1 MKQHRR
7 YNNSPPPYEETMNPN
22 WQNFLASR
30 GARFEADETSNFGDA
45 LAELQAAASDTVL
58 APLTQF
64 GLIRATG
71 EEAASFL
78 HNLFSND
85 VQHLGRDR
93 AERCGFCSP
102 KGRLLADFL
111 IWREDQDYLLQLSAD
126 IQPGMIR
133 KLGMYVLRSKVKLSD
148 ASGDI
153 VLLGIAG
160 SGAAAAISGIGVEL
174 PIAPMDTVHFDG
186 GTAIRLD
193 ERRIELA
200 VHADAAAL
208 VWEKLAGLVRPVGT
222 PVWRWLEIEAGIPHI
237 TLATQEVFVP
247 QMANLE
253 LIGGVS
259 FTKGCYPG
267 QEVVA
272 RTKYLGKVKRRTYRA
287 HLDGACPLPGTDLF
301 SPELPEQSCGKV
313 IEAAASPNGGCE
325 ILASMLITSAKA
337 GEVRVGSAEG
347 LPLEFRSL
355 PYPLD

>member
-1 MKQHRR
+1 MD
-7 YNNSPPPYEETMNPN
+7 SSN
-22 WQNFLASR
+22 WQDFLASV
-30 GARFEADETSNFGDA
+30 GARLEAGEACDFGDA
-45 LAELQAAASDTVL
+45 QAELKAAAADTVL

-64 GLIRATG
+64 GVIRATG
-71 EEAASFL
+71 EDAASFL

-85 VQHLGRDR
+85 VQHLGRER

-111 IWREDQDYLLQLSAD
+111 IWREGQDYLLQLSSD
-126 IQPGMIR
+126 IQPGMLK

-148 ASGDI
+148 ANSDI

-160 SGAAAAISGIGVEL
+160 TGAAAALKALGAGIPSSQYDVL
-174 PIAPMDTVHFDG
+174 RFDA

-193 ERRIELA
+193 EHRIQLA
-200 VHADAAAL
+200 VHANAAVP
-208 VWEKLAGLVRPVGT
+208 VWNKLASLARPVGT
-222 PVWRWLEIEAGIPHI
+222 PAWRWLEIAAGVPHI
-237 TLATQEVFVP
+237 TSATQEEFVP

-267 QEVVA
+267 QEIVA

-287 HLDGACPLPGTDLF
+287 SVQSDCPQPGTDLF
-301 SPELPEQSCGKV
+301 SPDLADQSCGKV
-313 IEAAASPNGGCE
+313 IEAAPSPSGGCE
-325 ILASMLITSAKA
+325 LLASMLMSSAEA
-337 GEVRVGSAEG
+337 GDVRVGSADG
-347 LPLEFRSL
+347 PRLSFLAL

>member
-1 MKQHRR
+1 M
-7 YNNSPPPYEETMNPN
+7 NSSN
-22 WQNFLASR
+22 WQDFLASV
-30 GARFEADETSNFGDA
+30 GARLEAGEACDFGDA
-45 LAELQAAASDTVL
+45 QAELKAAAGDTVL

-64 GLIRATG
+64 GVIRATG
-71 EEAASFL
+71 EDAASFL

-85 VQHLGRDR
+85 VQHLGLER

-111 IWREDQDYLLQLSAD
+111 IWREGQDYLLQLSSD
-126 IQPGMIR
+126 IQPGMLK

-148 ASGDI
+148 ANSDI

-160 SGAAAAISGIGVEL
+160 TGAAAALKALGAGIPSSQYDVL
-174 PIAPMDTVHFDG
+174 RFDA

-193 ERRIELA
+193 EHRIQLA
-200 VHADAAAL
+200 VHANAAVP
-208 VWEKLAGLVRPVGT
+208 VWNKLASLARPVGT
-222 PVWRWLEIEAGIPHI
+222 PAWRWLEIAAGVPHI
-237 TLATQEVFVP
+237 TSATQEEFVP

-267 QEVVA
+267 QEIVA

-287 HLDGACPLPGTDLF
+287 SVQSDCPQPGTDLF
-301 SPELPEQSCGKV
+301 SPDLADQSCGKV
-313 IEAAASPNGGCE
+313 IEAAPSPSGGCE
-325 ILASMLITSAKA
+325 LLASMLMSSAEA
-337 GEVRVGSAEG
+337 GDVRVGSADG
-347 LPLEFRSL
+347 PRLSFLAL

>member
-1 MKQHRR
+1 MD
-7 YNNSPPPYEETMNPN
+7 SSN
-22 WQNFLASR
+22 WQDFLASV
-30 GARFEADETSNFGDA
+30 GARLEAGEACDFGDA
-45 LAELQAAASDTVL
+45 QAELKAAAADTVL

-64 GLIRATG
+64 GVIRATG
-71 EEAASFL
+71 EDAASFL

-85 VQHLGRDR
+85 VQHLGRER

-111 IWREDQDYLLQLSAD
+111 IWREDQDYLLQLSSD
-126 IQPGMIR
+126 IQPGMLK

-148 ASGDI
+148 ANSDI

-160 SGAAAAISGIGVEL
+160 TGAAAALRALGAGIPSSQYDVL
-174 PIAPMDTVHFDG
+174 RFDA

-193 ERRIELA
+193 EHRIQLA
-200 VHADAAAL
+200 VHANAAVP
-208 VWEKLAGLVRPVGT
+208 VWNKLASLASPVGT
-222 PVWRWLEIEAGIPHI
+222 PAWRWLEIAAGVPHI
-237 TLATQEVFVP
+237 TSATQEEFVP

-267 QEVVA
+267 QEIVA

-287 HLDGACPLPGTDLF
+287 SIQSDCPQPGTDLF
-301 SPELPEQSCGKV
+301 SPDLTDQSCGKV
-313 IEAAASPNGGCE
+313 IEAAPSPSGGCE
-325 ILASMLITSAKA
+325 LLASMLMSSAAA
-337 GEVRVGSAEG
+337 GDVRVGSADG
-347 LPLEFRSL
+347 PRLRFLPL

>member
-1 MKQHRR
+1 MD
-7 YNNSPPPYEETMNPN
+7 SSN
-22 WQNFLASR
+22 WQDFLASV
-30 GARFEADETSNFGDA
+30 GARLEAGEACDFGDA
-45 LAELQAAASDTVL
+45 QAELKAAAANTVL

-64 GLIRATG
+64 GVIRATG
-71 EEAASFL
+71 EDAASFL

-85 VQHLGRDR
+85 VQHLGRER

-111 IWREDQDYLLQLSAD
+111 IWREGQDYLLQLSSD
-126 IQPGMIR
+126 IQPGMLK

-148 ASGDI
+148 ANSDI

-160 SGAAAAISGIGVEL
+160 TGAAAALRALGAGIPSSQYDVL
-174 PIAPMDTVHFDG
+174 RFDA

-193 ERRIELA
+193 EHRIQLA
-200 VHADAAAL
+200 VHANAAVP
-208 VWEKLAGLVRPVGT
+208 VWNKLASLASPVGT
-222 PVWRWLEIEAGIPHI
+222 PAWRWLEIAAGVPHI
-237 TLATQEVFVP
+237 TSATQEEFVP

-267 QEVVA
+267 QEIVA

-287 HLDGACPLPGTDLF
+287 SVQSDCPQPGTDLF
-301 SPELPEQSCGKV
+301 SPDLADQSCGKV
-313 IEAAASPNGGCE
+313 IEAAPSPSGGCE
-325 ILASMLITSAKA
+325 LLASMLMSSAEA
-337 GEVRVGSAEG
+337 GDVRVGSADG
-347 LPLEFRSL
+347 PRLSFLAL

>member
-1 MKQHRR
+1 MD
-7 YNNSPPPYEETMNPN
+7 SSN
-22 WQNFLASR
+22 WQDFLASV
-30 GARFEADETSNFGDA
+30 GARLEAGEACDFGDA
-45 LAELQAAASDTVL
+45 QAELKAAAANTVL

-64 GLIRATG
+64 GVIRATG
-71 EEAASFL
+71 EDAASFL

-85 VQHLGRDR
+85 VQHLGRER

-111 IWREDQDYLLQLSAD
+111 IWREGQDYLLQLSSD
-126 IQPGMIR
+126 IQPGMLK

-148 ASGDI
+148 ANSDI

-160 SGAAAAISGIGVEL
+160 TGAAAALRALGAGIPSSQYDVL
-174 PIAPMDTVHFDG
+174 RFDA

-193 ERRIELA
+193 EHRIQLA
-200 VHADAAAL
+200 VHANAAVP
-208 VWEKLAGLVRPVGT
+208 VWNKLASLASPVGT
-222 PVWRWLEIEAGIPHI
+222 PAWRWLEIAAGVPHI
-237 TLATQEVFVP
+237 TSATQEEFVP

-267 QEVVA
+267 QEIVA

-287 HLDGACPLPGTDLF
+287 SIQSDCPQPGTDLF
-301 SPELPEQSCGKV
+301 SPDLTDQSCGKV
-313 IEAAASPNGGCE
+313 IEAAPSPSGGCE
-325 ILASMLITSAKA
+325 LLASMLMSSAAA
-337 GEVRVGSAEG
+337 GDVRVGSADG
-347 LPLEFRSL
+347 PRLRFLPL

>member
-1 MKQHRR
+1 M
-7 YNNSPPPYEETMNPN
+7 NSSN
-22 WQNFLASR
+22 WQDFLASV
-30 GARFEADETSNFGDA
+30 GARLEAGEACDFGDA
-45 LAELQAAASDTVL
+45 QAERKAAAGDTVL

-64 GLIRATG
+64 GVIRATG
-71 EEAASFL
+71 EDAASFL

-85 VQHLGRDR
+85 VQHLGRER

-111 IWREDQDYLLQLSAD
+111 IWREGQDYLLQLSSD
-126 IQPGMIR
+126 IQPGMLK

-148 ASGDI
+148 ANSDI

-160 SGAAAAISGIGVEL
+160 TGAAAALKALGAGIPSSQYDVL
-174 PIAPMDTVHFDG
+174 RFDA

-193 ERRIELA
+193 EHRIQLA
-200 VHADAAAL
+200 VHANAAVP
-208 VWEKLAGLVRPVGT
+208 VWNKLASLARPVGT
-222 PVWRWLEIEAGIPHI
+222 PAWRWLEIAAGVPHI
-237 TLATQEVFVP
+237 TSATQEEFVP

-267 QEVVA
+267 QEIVA

-287 HLDGACPLPGTDLF
+287 SVQSDCPQPGTDLF
-301 SPELPEQSCGKV
+301 SPDLADQSCGKV
-313 IEAAASPNGGCE
+313 IEAAPSPSGGCE
-325 ILASMLITSAKA
+325 LLASMLMSSAEA
-337 GEVRVGSAEG
+337 GDVRVGSADG
-347 LPLEFRSL
+347 PRLSFLAL

>member
-1 MKQHRR
+1 
-7 YNNSPPPYEETMNPN
+7 MNPN
-22 WQNFLASR
+22 WQNFLANC
-30 GARFEADETSNFGDA
+30 GVRFEAGEANDFGDA

-64 GLIRATG
+64 GLIRAAG
-71 EEAASFL
+71 EDAAIFL

-111 IWREDQDYLLQLSAD
+111 IWRDEHDYLLQLSAD
-126 IQPGMIR
+126 IQPAMLK
-133 KLGMYVLRSKVKLSD
+133 KLGMYILRSKVKLSD
-148 ASGDI
+148 AGGDI

-160 SGAAAAISGIGVEL
+160 DGTAAAVKALGADM
-174 PIAPMDTVHFDG
+174 PTAPFDVARFDG
-186 GTAIRLD
+186 GVAIRLD
-193 ERRIELA
+193 ERRCQLA
-200 VHADAAAL
+200 VRAEAAPQ
-208 VWEKLAGLVRPVGT
+208 VWETLASRARPVGT
-222 PVWRWLEIEAGIPHI
+222 PAWRWLEIEAGIPHI
-237 TLATQEVFVP
+237 TLPTQEEFVP

-287 HLDGACPLPGTDLF
+287 RIDGGCPLPGTDLF

-313 IEAAASPNGGCE
+313 IQAAPSPSGGCE
-325 ILASMLITSAKA
+325 LLASMLMS
-337 GEVRVGSAEG
+337 SAEG
-347 LPLEFRSL
+347 GDVHLGSADGQRLEFRSL
-355 PYPLD
+355 PYALE

>member
-1 MKQHRR
+1 MD
-7 YNNSPPPYEETMNPN
+7 SSN
-22 WQNFLASR
+22 WQDFLASV
-30 GARFEADETSNFGDA
+30 GARLEAGEACDFGDA
-45 LAELQAAASDTVL
+45 QAELKAAAANTVL

-64 GLIRATG
+64 GVIRATG
-71 EEAASFL
+71 EDAASFL

-85 VQHLGRDR
+85 VQHLGRER

-111 IWREDQDYLLQLSAD
+111 IWREGQDYLLQLSSD
-126 IQPGMIR
+126 IQPGMLK

-148 ASGDI
+148 ANSDI

-160 SGAAAAISGIGVEL
+160 TGAAAALKALGAGIPSSQYDVL
-174 PIAPMDTVHFDG
+174 RFDA

-193 ERRIELA
+193 EHRIQLA
-200 VHADAAAL
+200 VHANAAVP
-208 VWEKLAGLVRPVGT
+208 VWNKLASLARPVGT
-222 PVWRWLEIEAGIPHI
+222 PAWRWLEIAAGVPHI
-237 TLATQEVFVP
+237 TSATQEEFVP

-267 QEVVA
+267 QEIVA

-287 HLDGACPLPGTDLF
+287 SIQSDCPQPGTDLF
-301 SPELPEQSCGKV
+301 SPDLADQSCGKV
-313 IEAAASPNGGCE
+313 IEAAPSPSGGCE
-325 ILASMLITSAKA
+325 LLASMLMSSAAA
-337 GEVRVGSAEG
+337 GDVRVGSADG
-347 LPLEFRSL
+347 PRLRFLPL

>member
-1 MKQHRR
+1 
-7 YNNSPPPYEETMNPN
+7 MNQN
-22 WQNFLASR
+22 WQNYLASR
-30 GARFEADETSNFGDA
+30 GARFEADETNDFGDA
-45 LAELQAAASDTVL
+45 LAELQAAAADTVV

-71 EEAASFL
+71 EDAATFL
-78 HNLFSND
+78 HSLFSND

-111 IWREDQDYLLQLSAD
+111 VWREDHDYLLQLSAD
-126 IQPGMIR
+126 IQPAILK
-133 KLGMYVLRSKVKLSD
+133 KLGMYVLRSKAKLSD

-160 SGAAAAISGIGVEL
+160 NGAAAAIKALGVGI
-174 PIAPMDTVHFDG
+174 PAAPFDVAHFDG
-186 GTAIRLD
+186 GTVIRLD
-193 ERRIELA
+193 ERRSQLA
-200 VHADAAAL
+200 VRANAASQ
-208 VWEKLAGLVRPVGT
+208 VWETLASQVRPVGT
-222 PVWRWLEIEAGIPHI
+222 PAWRWLEIEAGIPHI
-237 TLATQEVFVP
+237 TLPTQEEFVP

-272 RTKYLGKVKRRTYRA
+272 RTKYLGKVKRRTYLA
-287 HLDGACPLPGTDLF
+287 HISSGCPLPGTDLF

-313 IEAAASPNGGCE
+313 IQAAPSPSGGCE
-325 ILASMLITSAKA
+325 ILASMLMSSAEA
-337 GEVRVGSAEG
+337 GVVRVGSADG
-347 LPLEFRSL
+347 QRLEFRSL
-355 PYPLD
+355 PYPLE

>member
-1 MKQHRR
+1 MD
-7 YNNSPPPYEETMNPN
+7 SSN
-22 WQNFLASR
+22 WQDFLASV
-30 GARFEADETSNFGDA
+30 GARLEAGEACDFGDA
-45 LAELQAAASDTVL
+45 QAELKAAAANTVL

-64 GLIRATG
+64 GVIRATG
-71 EEAASFL
+71 EDAASFL

-85 VQHLGRDR
+85 VQHLGRER

-111 IWREDQDYLLQLSAD
+111 IWREDQDYLLQLSSD
-126 IQPGMIR
+126 IQPGMLK

-148 ASGDI
+148 ANSDI

-160 SGAAAAISGIGVEL
+160 TGAAAALKALGAGIPSSQYDVL
-174 PIAPMDTVHFDG
+174 RFDA

-193 ERRIELA
+193 EHRIQLA
-200 VHADAAAL
+200 VHANAAVP
-208 VWEKLAGLVRPVGT
+208 VWNKLASLASPVGT
-222 PVWRWLEIEAGIPHI
+222 PAWRWLEIAAGVPHI
-237 TLATQEVFVP
+237 TSATQEEFVP

-267 QEVVA
+267 QEIVA

-287 HLDGACPLPGTDLF
+287 SIQSDCPQPGTDLF
-301 SPELPEQSCGKV
+301 SPDLTDQSCGKV
-313 IEAAASPNGGCE
+313 IEAAPSPSGGCE
-325 ILASMLITSAKA
+325 LLASMLMSSAAA
-337 GEVRVGSAEG
+337 GDVRVGSADG
-347 LPLEFRSL
+347 PRLRFLPL

>member
-1 MKQHRR
+1 
-7 YNNSPPPYEETMNPN
+7 MNPN

-30 GARFEADETSNFGDA
+30 GARFEANETSDFGDA

-64 GLIRATG
+64 GLIRVTG
-71 EEAASFL
+71 EDAATFL

-102 KGRLLADFL
+102 KGRLLADLL
-111 IWREDQDYLLQLSAD
+111 IWREDHDYLLQLSAD
-126 IQPGMIR
+126 IQPAILK

-148 ASGDI
+148 ANTNLI
-153 VLLGIAG
+153 LLGISG
-160 SGAAAAISGIGVEL
+160 SGTPTALKALGADMPAAPFDVAR
-174 PIAPMDTVHFDG
+174 FDG
-186 GTAIRLD
+186 GSVIRLD
-193 ERRIELA
+193 DRRSQLA
-200 VHADAAAL
+200 VRTDAAPQ
-208 VWEKLAGLVRPVGT
+208 VWETLSSRVRPVGT
-222 PVWRWLEIEAGIPHI
+222 LAWRWLEIEAGIPHI
-237 TLATQEVFVP
+237 TLPTQEEFVP

-287 HLDGACPLPGTDLF
+287 HINGGCPLPGTDLF
-301 SPELPEQSCGKV
+301 SPDLPEQSCGKV
-313 IEAAASPNGGCE
+313 IEAAPSPSGGCE
-325 ILASMLITSAKA
+325 FLASMLMSSAEA
-337 GEVRVGSAEG
+337 GDVRVGSPDG
-347 LPLEFRSL
+347 LRLEFRSL
-355 PYPLD
+355 PYGLE